1 MGGLFGR
8 QAILRTSDESAVS
21 RKKNAPHTMGIAQS
35 RSSTSLSSASALKAR
50 RRNDRCRRKKIRTKV
65 AKLSSKLRDLQ
76 RKDRELENRENLEN
90 LLPSELWSLVA
101 DKLGDEDL
109 LSLGMSCR
117 YFRGVWREERKVREL
132 PIPEL
137 SILIEL

>member
-1 MGGLFGR
+1 MCGKAGDR
-8 QAILRTSDESAVS
+8 RTSDESAVS

-35 RSSTSLSSASALKAR
+35 RSSTSSSALKAR
-50 RRNDRCRRKKIRTKV
+50 RRTNDRSKRKKIRTKV

-101 DKLGDEDL
+101 DKLSDEDL
-109 LSLGMSCR
+109 LAELAPVLLVAR
-117 YFRGVWREERKVREL
+117 RGG
-132 PIPEL
+132 
-137 SILIEL
+137 

>member
-1 MGGLFGR
+1 MGEKEDERAAHHGHRAEQVLDGVGVGF
-8 QAILRTSDESAVS
+8 ESAATERQVPS
-21 RKKNAPHTMGIAQS
+21 Q
-35 RSSTSLSSASALKAR
+35 
-50 RRNDRCRRKKIRTKV
+50 KKIRTKV